1 MASKL
6 LFPVQSDWA
15 RVATLCVALLV
26 TASVH
31 ASPANCDGE
40 MTEDQRFQAELCSA
54 HAGCRF
60 VFGIADTCTKVKSFL
75 SKLGLGG
82 RGSATKVTDD
92 RVSYALAETG
102 VPPFGISSCLFDF
115 DRTKCKEYL
124 SGGPK
129 QPSAKDQAD
138 EIVKRLNSKVFNTT
152 VWDAGLGLAKEGLL
166 MCDDATNE
174 AKMRDAVRA
183 KERCALAE
191 GNIRACLSAKEGH
204 DKLRTKLQNLIAN
217 GGLGADAAGYR
228 SLANIPYPE
237 CPTTLPSSGKTPKV
251 ALADYL
257 KFWDTSE
264 EKSEEAQSAE
274 KENKANGVIARC
286 DAKRRDISD
295 ALDNNEL
302 DRTSGLIDQFK
313 AACSR
318 ENQTYADLTRLYK
331 QRLAEARAVQETT
344 ALPRRG
350 GSSGAEMFQQAINQ
364 AEQEEKNRPAREAG
378 ERAAKAAAVM
388 AEARQTP
395 EDRLRK
401 NYDQRITAAREQCT
415 ASKESCDSGC
425 TGVAVVGLLTM
436 FASKGAGADEASA
449 QIQQCSNRCDGAK
462 SSCDEQVSSLEQEK
476 SQAIADARNP
486 PRPTAS
492 SSGIAQAPVGSLQG
506 ICVAAITEAMEADTR
521 KTETT
526 NQTLR
531 KREDFRAQTPQPR
544 SFFEGKVKEFHSV
557 QCGQPIDLLLRQYPQ
572 NIASDIKQL
581 NEERSQRAHEWQNM
595 YITEKQNNLAMTKL
609 AQCAAQ
615 ARAAAC
621 GSTPASAQ
629 SGDSGVNRLLPAPAH
644 GAAAVCEGEINQ
656 AVRAQQER
664 INIGERSRITRSQYE
679 DTRKGQFFRPCDAGL
694 QRGIADSEAEI
705 SMYASNIEKNRT
717 LYRDNTDLLR
727 YSMNENAAHMA
738 GAKVVLCTLRAK
750 VAACGSSSP

>member
-1 MASKL
+1 MASI
-6 LFPVQSDWA
+6 FPFPFQSDWA
-15 RVATLCVALLV
+15 RVATLCIAFLV
-26 TASVH
+26 STSVH
-31 ASPANCDGE
+31 ANPANCDGE

-60 VFGIADTCTKVKSFL
+60 VFGIADTCTKAKSFL

-102 VPPFGISSCLFDF
+102 VPPSGISSCLYDF
-115 DRTKCKEYL
+115 DRAKCKEYL

-138 EIVKRLNSKVFNTT
+138 EIVKRLNSKVYSTT

-191 GNIRACLSAKEGH
+191 GNIRACLSTKEGH
-204 DKLRTKLQNLIAN
+204 DELRTKLQNLIDN
-217 GGLGADAAGYR
+217 GGLGVDAVGYR
-228 SLANIPYPE
+228 SLANTPYPE

-257 KFWDTSE
+257 KFWDTSK
-264 EKSEEAQSAE
+264 EKSEEAQSTE
-274 KENKANGVIARC
+274 KENKANSVIARC
-286 DAKRRDISD
+286 DAMRRDISD
-295 ALDNNEL
+295 ALDNSEL

-331 QRLAEARAVQETT
+331 QRLTEARAAQETT

-364 AEQEEKNRPAREAG
+364 AEQEEKNRPAREAR
-378 ERAAKAAAVM
+378 ERAAKAAAVA

-436 FASKGAGADEASA
+436 FASKGAGADVASS

-462 SSCDEQVSSLEQEK
+462 SSCDEQVSNLEQER
-476 SQAIADARNP
+476 SQAVAGARNP
-486 PRPTAS
+486 QRPTAS
-492 SSGIAQAPVGSLQG
+492 SSGVAQAPSGGGARGLPVEECHRQANASNLGDKLN
-506 ICVAAITEAMEADTR
+506 AI
-521 KTETT
+521 
-526 NQTLR
+526 
-531 KREDFRAQTPQPR
+531 PR
-544 SFFEGKVKEFHSV
+544 SDTV
-557 QCGQPIDLLLRQYPQ
+557 LLLRGAIHNLDFLIRTYTQCLPEQGSQNAINGWKTQREQSLRTCRQISSSDNCLDSPFIAAAARQDSSPVSLPKPQ
-572 NIASDIKQL
+572 NFGTIFDKNGKCLSNCEDI
-581 NEERSQRAHEWQNM
+581 R
-595 YITEKQNNLAMTKL
+595 
-609 AQCAAQ
+609 
-615 ARAAAC
+615 
-621 GSTPASAQ
+621 STPQTPPKNS
-629 SGDSGVNRLLPAPAH
+629 
-644 GAAAVCEGEINQ
+644 
-656 AVRAQQER
+656 
-664 INIGERSRITRSQYE
+664 
-679 DTRKGQFFRPCDAGL
+679 
-694 QRGIADSEAEI
+694 RGITI
-705 SMYASNIEKNRT
+705 Q
-717 LYRDNTDLLR
+717 
-727 YSMNENAAHMA
+727 
-738 GAKVVLCTLRAK
+738 
-750 VAACGSSSP
+750 